1 MEREVEM
8 PALDLTF
15 DEVATTTRSVRKR
28 LDLTRP
34 VEPEVLQE
42 CLAIA
47 QQAPSSS
54 NLQNFHFVIVTDA
67 ARRQALGDLYRRGY
81 EIYKT
86 LPIAV
91 HNLEYADPAQKESRD
106 RIIEAQE
113 YLAEHIHEVPAHVI
127 PCVEGSL
134 EGMPPIFTPVLMAS
148 VIPAAW
154 SFMLAARSRGLATC
168 WSNLHMFDIEEANRV
183 VGLPDGVMQVA
194 LIATAYSIGTEY
206 KPAPRR
212 ALDGVVHWNTW

>member
-1 MEREVEM
+1 M
-8 PALDLTF
+8 PALDLSF

-34 VEPEVLQE
+34 VERDVLEE
-42 CLAIA
+42 CLRIA

-54 NLQNFHFVIVTDA
+54 NLQNFHFLMVTDA
-67 ARRQALGDLYRRGY
+67 AKRAALSELYRKGL

-86 LPIAV
+86 LPVAL
-91 HNLEYADPAQKESRD
+91 HNLDYPDPVQKESRD
-106 RIIEAQE
+106 RIIDAQE
-113 YLAEHIHEVPAHVI
+113 YLAAHIDEVPVHVI
-127 PCVEGSL
+127 PCIEGSL
-134 EGMPPIFTPVLMAS
+134 EGMPPVFTPVLMAS

-168 WSNLHMFDIEEANRV
+168 WSNFHMFDIEEANRV

-194 LIATAYSIGTEY
+194 LIATAYSIGTDFE
-206 KPAPRR
+206 PAPRR
-212 ALDGVVHWNTW
+212 ALEAIVHWDTW

>member
-1 MEREVEM
+1 M
-8 PALDLTF
+8 PALSLSF

-34 VEPEVLQE
+34 VERDVLEE
-42 CLAIA
+42 CLRIA

-54 NLQNFHFVIVTDA
+54 NLQHFHFVMVTDA
-67 ARRQALGDLYRRGY
+67 AKRAALGELYRKGL

-86 LPIAV
+86 LPVAL
-91 HNLEYADPAQKESRD
+91 HNVDYPDPVQKASRD
-106 RIIEAQE
+106 RIIDAQE
-113 YLAEHIHEVPAHVI
+113 YLAAHIDEVPVHVI
-127 PCVEGSL
+127 PCIEGSL

-154 SFMLAARSRGLATC
+154 SFMLAARSRGLATS
-168 WSNLHMFDIEEANRV
+168 WSNFHMFDIEEANRV

-194 LIATAYSIGTEY
+194 LIATAYSIGTDF

-212 ALDGVVHWNTW
+212 ALETIVHWDTW

>member
-1 MEREVEM
+1 M

-54 NLQNFHFVIVTDA
+54 NLQNFHFVVVTDA
-67 ARRQALGDLYRRGY
+67 AKREVLGDLYRRGH

-91 HNLEYADPAQKESRD
+91 HNLEYADPAQKASRD

-113 YLAEHIHEVPAHVI
+113 YLADHIHEVPAHVI

-168 WSNLHMFDIEEANRV
+168 WSNFHMFDLEEANRV
-183 VGLPDGVMQVA
+183 VGIPDGVMQVA
-194 LIATAYSIGTEY
+194 LIATGYSIGRDY

-212 ALDGVVHWNTW
+212 ALDSLVHWNTW